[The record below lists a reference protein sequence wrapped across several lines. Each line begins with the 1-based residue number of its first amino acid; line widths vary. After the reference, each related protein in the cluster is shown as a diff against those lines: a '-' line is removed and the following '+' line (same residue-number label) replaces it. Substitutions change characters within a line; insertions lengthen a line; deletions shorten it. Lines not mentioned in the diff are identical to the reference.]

1 MKVCP
6 SCGNNFDDNT
16 RFCPHEGTL
25 LVDMSSTSA
34 LPEDLTNFR
43 LFGDYILKKKLG
55 EGGMGSVYLGENT
68 AIDQRIAVKVLHPES
83 AGNDETVQRFYR
95 EARAISR
102 LTHPNTIRVFIF
114 GKTTNPVL
122 IYLAM
127 EYVDGKSLR
136 DVIFREKHLSEL
148 RAINI
153 MRQTLHA
160 LSEAH
165 DLGVVHRD
173 LKPDNIMLTQFRGVD
188 DFVKVLDFGIAKV
201 QEKEGEEQRKLTQA
215 GVVYGTPEY
224 LSPEQAKGKNIDHR
238 SDLYALGIIL
248 YEMVTGSVPFDGNTP
263 LATLTGHV
271 YQKPAEPKTL
281 RQDLSDEMQ
290 RIILKALEKDANNRY
305 QSAMEFLEDL
315 EKLEA
320 KLRGGKVQRTTYIDA
335 SEVGALF
342 QATKDASAAQV
353 TQAVPAPAGGS
364 YERATQ
370 PAQTLPTEPASG
382 SMSEENRKLH
392 AAVTLQNGIIRRQKT
407 VVGGLAIA
415 LVIMTVLALVA
426 AMMGAKG

>member
-6 SCGNNFDDNT
+6 SCGKNFGDDV
-16 RFCPHEGTL
+16 RFCPEEGTL
-25 LVDMSSTSA
+25 LIDMQSSSK
-34 LPEDLTNFR
+34 LPEDLTGYR
-43 LFGDYILKKKLG
+43 LFGDYVLKKKLG
-55 EGGMGSVYLGENT
+55 EGGMGAVYLGENT
-68 AIDQRIAVKVLHPES
+68 AIDQRIAIKVLHPES
-83 AGNDETVQRFYR
+83 AGSDEIIQRFNR

-114 GKTTNPVL
+114 GKTSDPL

-136 DVIFREKHLSEL
+136 DVIFKEKHLTEL

-160 LSEAH
+160 LAEAH

-173 LKPDNIMLTQFRGVD
+173 LKPDNIMLTKFRGVD

-201 QEKEGEEQRKLTQA
+201 QEKDGEEQRKLTQA

-238 SDLYALGIIL
+238 SDLYAMGIIL
-248 YEMVTGSVPFDGNTP
+248 YEMVTGQVPFNGNTP
-263 LATLTGHV
+263 LAILTGHV
-271 YQKPAEPKTL
+271 YQKPAEPSSI
-281 RQDLSDEMQ
+281 RGDLSPGMQ
-290 RIILKALEKDANNRY
+290 QIIMKALEKDANNRY
-305 QSAMEFLEDL
+305 QNAMEFLEDL

-320 KLRGGKVQRTTYIDA
+320 KLRGGKVQRTTFIDA

-342 QATKDASAAQV
+342 EATKEAHKAQSTV
-353 TQAVPAPAGGS
+353 MVPTQPQAVLPPATPAPA
-364 YERATQ
+364 AAA
-370 PAQTLPTEPASG
+370 PAPTPSPALQD
-382 SMSEENRKLH
+382 ENRKLH
-392 AAVTLQNGIIRRQKT
+392 AAVELQNGIIRRQKT
-407 VVGGLAIA
+407 VVGVLAGA
-415 LVIMTVLALVA
+415 TVVMAILALVA
-426 AMMGAKG
+426 AVAL